1 MILIK
6 NGEQIPAYRSL
17 VLPQTSELMPEV
29 PHRGSPIPLTQAHA
43 NSNKPSSD
51 QIAENDNQELNVTE
65 AEPDPDCILEEAR
78 REAELIIAEARSQ
91 AGEIERTAREKAVQ
105 EARASASAE
114 LAAAL
119 EPLRTQL
126 ARTIEEVSEVREQIA
141 SYAERELVQLAIE
154 IARKIVRREVRV
166 DRDIVIS
173 LARVALARMHNR
185 ALAIV
190 HLHPDDYQ
198 YVHSHRDR
206 LGTANTVKLIE
217 DASVS
222 RGGCLIETDLGD
234 VDARLE
240 HQFSE
245 IERGFFH
252 DLE

>member
-6 NGEQIPAYRSL
+6 NGENIPAYRPL
-17 VLPQTSELMPEV
+17 VLPQTSDLVPE
-29 PHRGSPIPLTQAHA
+29 PHHRVSGIPAIQVDAGFSKPAPDQTVESDAHEP
-43 NSNKPSSD
+43 NV
-51 QIAENDNQELNVTE
+51 AEVEY
-65 AEPDPDCILEEAR
+65 DPDLIIEEAR

-91 AGEIERTAREKAVQ
+91 AGEIERAARERAVQ

-119 EPLRTQL
+119 EPLRAQL
-126 ARTIEEVSEVREQIA
+126 ARSIEEVSEVREQIA

-154 IARKIVRREVRV
+154 IARKIVRREVKV

-217 DASVS
+217 DPSVS

-252 DLE
+252 DLD